1 MLKTEIDREGR
12 NIMWFKT
19 LAFASLLVVAASTVA
34 QGAAMLTPL
43 VVDGER
49 YFTVEW
55 QTADTNGHPTVYGRI
70 RNEYGF
76 SARKI
81 RLLVNSLDA
90 TGAVTAQTIAYV
102 PFEVT
107 PGTTANFEAHVPA
120 RAASYRVSVFQWDWS
135 QSGGG
140 DTPRR

>member
-1 MLKTEIDREGR
+1 MLKTQLDREGR

-19 LAFASLLVVAASTVA
+19 LALASVLVVAASAVA

-49 YFTVEW
+49 YFTLEW
-55 QTADTNGHPTVYGRI
+55 QAADTNGHPTVYGRI

-76 SARKI
+76 SARKV

-90 TGAVTAQTIAYV
+90 SGAVTAQTIAYV
-102 PFEVT
+102 PYEVT
-107 PGTTANFEAHVPA
+107 PGTTAYFEAHVPA

>member
-1 MLKTEIDREGR
+1 
-12 NIMWFKT
+12 MWFKT
-19 LAFASLLVVAASTVA
+19 LAFACVLVAGPVANA

-49 YFTVEW
+49 YFTLEW
-55 QTADTNGHPTVYGRI
+55 QAADTGTGPVVHGRI

-76 SARKI
+76 SARKV

-90 TGAVTAQTIAYV
+90 TGTVTAQTIAYV

-107 PGTTANFEAHVPA
+107 PGTTAYFEAHVPA
-120 RAASYRVSVFQWDWS
+120 RAASYRVWVFQWDWS